1 MTLTAVDEAGSQ
13 HEQPVILQVID
24 ANDAPVPISQSTQHA
39 AVAPFSFTLPQ
50 QTFIDEDGDSLSYSA
65 TLKNGEPLPPWLKFN
80 PATLEFTVNTPD
92 SKIDSIEVTVI
103 ADDGQSKAA
112 TTDIEIKLEPAF
124 SAALPAE
131 APAEA
136 ISRTEPEPEETPE
149 KPESPPTTEATAPI
163 FDKDTE
169 PTTEGAQDQ
178 EQSLPEPPEINQTE
192 FTELEIEVIEI
203 TQNRPVKQA
212 NESLFI
218 DIQNNVAEQR
228 AKENLLTQVALS
240 RLANQMDT
248 TTQAMRDTTNVDKT
262 VLSSSVTIASGL
274 SVGYVFWI
282 LRSGTLLASV
292 ITSLPAWRYIDPL
305 PVLDSLNDDEIENDS
320 ETLESMVEGDN
331 KTEVPP
337 QEPPA
342 TKPTD
347 NQTLQD

>member
-1 MTLTAVDEAGSQ
+1 
-13 HEQPVILQVID
+13 
-24 ANDAPVPISQSTQHA
+24 
-39 AVAPFSFTLPQ
+39 
-50 QTFIDEDGDSLSYSA
+50 
-65 TLKNGEPLPPWLKFN
+65 
-80 PATLEFTVNTPD
+80 
-92 SKIDSIEVTVI
+92 
-103 ADDGQSKAA
+103 
-112 TTDIEIKLEPAF
+112 
-124 SAALPAE
+124 
-131 APAEA
+131 
-136 ISRTEPEPEETPE
+136 
-149 KPESPPTTEATAPI
+149 
-163 FDKDTE
+163 
-169 PTTEGAQDQ
+169 
-178 EQSLPEPPEINQTE
+178 
-192 FTELEIEVIEI
+192 
-203 TQNRPVKQA
+203 
-212 NESLFI
+212 
-218 DIQNNVAEQR
+218 
-228 AKENLLTQVALS
+228 
-240 RLANQMDT
+240 MDT